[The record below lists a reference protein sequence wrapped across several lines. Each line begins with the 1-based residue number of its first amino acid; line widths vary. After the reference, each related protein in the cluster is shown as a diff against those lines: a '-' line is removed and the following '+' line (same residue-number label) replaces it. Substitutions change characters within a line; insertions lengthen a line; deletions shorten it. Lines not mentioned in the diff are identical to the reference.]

1 MGYTLI
7 NGFAWVDLYNYSDI
21 MKYRIKEFDD
31 ICPIRGEVGCDTKVG
46 VLQSFIRHISVLLAV
61 PVVGGVFDT
70 IGDVW
75 NVEVDY
81 TIGFRI

>member
-1 MGYTLI
+1 MRSSLTSTPCMGYTMRKRMA
-7 NGFAWVDLYNYSDI
+7 F
-21 MKYRIKEFDD
+21 
-31 ICPIRGEVGCDTKVG
+31 
-46 VLQSFIRHISVLLAV
+46 FIRHISVLLAV